1 MDRDPGQRATN
12 RSLAGPPHPPRP
24 HPGDERREL
33 PIGAKQEVPADH
45 QLTRRSAAVRSPV
58 AAVPPGP
65 AHPAPCSNFPPPRRS
80 KISPPLT
87 LTSEAQNAAVMLGQ
101 AALLVL

>member
-1 MDRDPGQRATN
+1 MDRDPGQRAVN

-33 PIGAKQEVPADH
+33 PIGAEQEVPADH
-45 QLTRRSAAVRSPV
+45 QLTRRPAAVRNPV
-58 AAVPPGP
+58 AAVPPCP
-65 AHPAPCSNFPPPRRS
+65 AHPAPCSNFTPPRRS

-87 LTSEAQNAAVMLGQ
+87 AVSDTGPAVEMSYRFD
-101 AALLVL
+101 